1 MWTYLSEWL
10 QFGVRWVHVVTAIA
24 WIGSSFYFIAL
35 DLGLRKPH
43 GAPMVGVGGEAWQVH
58 GGGFY
63 HIQKYMVAPPHMPE
77 DLTWFKW
84 ESYAT
89 WLSGAALLFL
99 VYYLGADLYLI
110 DPARADLPAWAAVLI
125 GVAGLALGWVV
136 YDRIC
141 KSPLGKNDSVL
152 LGIVFVY
159 VVAASFVF
167 SQLFSGRGA
176 MLHTG
181 AMIATTGKVRL
192 LDFFDQ
198 RVATPLQMKSWAMNL
213 MPNGDAFAGG
223 GAYLRPRDLL
233 KLGQV
238 YVNGGTW
245 NGERIVSRRW
255 VELSTTK
262 QMDVP
267 DGTTEGYGWHLKSLS
282 AKGREWPV
290 YYASGNGGQL
300 VVVVPE
306 LDLVVGF
313 TAGNYMRYPIWRDFR
328 DVLVPEVIEAIR

>member
-1 MWTYLSEWL
+1 
-10 QFGVRWVHVVTAIA
+10 
-24 WIGSSFYFIAL
+24 
-35 DLGLRKPH
+35 
-43 GAPMVGVGGEAWQVH
+43 
-58 GGGFY
+58 
-63 HIQKYMVAPPHMPE
+63 
-77 DLTWFKW
+77 
-84 ESYAT
+84 
-89 WLSGAALLFL
+89 
-99 VYYLGADLYLI
+99 
-110 DPARADLPAWAAVLI
+110 
-125 GVAGLALGWVV
+125 
-136 YDRIC
+136 
-141 KSPLGKNDSVL
+141 
-152 LGIVFVY
+152 
-159 VVAASFVF
+159 
-167 SQLFSGRGA
+167 
-176 MLHTG
+176 
-181 AMIATTGKVRL
+181 
-192 LDFFDQ
+192 
-198 RVATPLQMKSWAMNL
+198 MNL

-267 DGTTEGYGWHLKSLS
+267 DGTSDGYGWHLKSLP